1 MPLTAPLPAAQPVC
15 AELDIHRVL
24 TLRFDGDITPA
35 MLNMAVAE
43 VARVSDGVRVD
54 AFLIDSRG
62 CEAAYQ
68 TAELS
73 AAVEQIMDEIAPRRC
88 AVLASGDRTHAFRV
102 LESTARAYAVKTQPF
117 TCEREARAWLIQ
129 S

>member
-88 AVLASGDRTHAFRV
+88 AVLGTGQRTHAFRV

-117 TCEREARAWLIQ
+117 TNEHEARAWLLQ